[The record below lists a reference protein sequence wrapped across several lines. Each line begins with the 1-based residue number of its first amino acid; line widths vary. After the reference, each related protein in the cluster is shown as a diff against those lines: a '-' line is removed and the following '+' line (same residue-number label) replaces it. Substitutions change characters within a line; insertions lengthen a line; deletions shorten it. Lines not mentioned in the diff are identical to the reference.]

1 MININQSNMIGATS
15 SVQGESISIDTS
27 STWMDF
33 INQFELGLE
42 NNGEISN
49 KTEDV
54 EEELIL
60 YNLICNVYQKFNIED
75 DIGNSEKLESIKNIL
90 DSKINVNLDVN
101 NNFTLESSN
110 TLLDLKDSTLE
121 LNNTLLDSNDFK
133 EVIDYINNYIDEY
146 KNVSDKEE
154 LNKQFNLLVDKIK
167 ERLEVYDKSNND
179 VSNYNVSNYENLD
192 SIGAFNKSK
201 IDEYSSF
208 KNKDIDCL
216 ENILSSDDNNYSNSI
231 GGFNKFNTVYNNNIK
246 TDTEQPV
253 SEIRQEFI
261 SDDIVKAVKYI
272 KSNDMES
279 LNVKFNPRDLGEISI
294 NISKHN
300 EESNLL
306 ITVDSDSVFDF
317 VNENIQDI
325 KNHLKDTNID
335 IKDVFI
341 VVKSDNEN
349 LFSDNLSRGFNQES
363 NFKQN
368 KNNKSKK
375 DNQEIIDD
383 LTINDYNNDDENL
396 NILI

>member
-15 SVQGESISIDTS
+15 SVQGESISTDTS

-33 INQFELGLE
+33 INQFELGFE
-42 NNGEISN
+42 NNGDISN

-60 YNLICNVYQKFNIED
+60 YNLICNIYQKFNIED

-90 DSKINVNLDVN
+90 DSKLNVNLDVN

-216 ENILSSDDNNYSNSI
+216 ENILSSNDNNYSNSI